1 MTLLCTSL
9 HVHPVSAL
17 LTHWGGL
24 CQGQQGRTCTL
35 TTPLHESDRKVTCT
49 LTNQKVPGKQ
59 ATVTWI
65 QKLESEWN
73 SSLLSYSLVTAAF
86 SIRSPQVFCST
97 RLLLSSDI
105 TLEQSTLL
113 SPILFLYSIICICLQ
128 NQSFLLKTLNALP
141 VCVQLCDIG
150 W

>member
-1 MTLLCTSL
+1 MHSDQDKVTLLCTSL

-24 CQGQQGRTCTL
+24 CHGQQGRTCTL
-35 TTPLHESDRKVTCT
+35 TTPLHESDGKVTCT

-65 QKLESEWN
+65 QKLEGEGGILV
-73 SSLLSYSLVTAAF
+73 LLSYSLVTAVF
-86 SIRSPQVFCST
+86 SISSPQVFCST

-105 TLEQSTLL
+105 TLEQSTVL
-113 SPILFLYSIICICLQ
+113 SPILFPIA
-128 NQSFLLKTLNALP
+128 SFVSAFRTSPFSSGL
-141 VCVQLCDIG
+141 
-150 W
+150 